1 MLDFIHKHTRRYQ
14 HTQTLLYRDM
24 ELHLILTIALSKRG
38 CGPLL
43 LMREQA
49 QGGEDIDLEHRGR
62 KHKEVVKYVCSG
74 VTGPD
79 QSLSFFSYKYCG
91 PQ

>member
-1 MLDFIHKHTRRYQ
+1 
-14 HTQTLLYRDM
+14 M
-24 ELHLILTIALSKRG
+24 ELHLILTITLSKRG

-49 QGGEDIDLEHRGR
+49 QGGEDIHLGHGGR

-74 VTGPD
+74 VRQAPIRVSASFHTNTVA
-79 QSLSFFSYKYCG
+79 LSE
-91 PQ
+91 